1 MKLRRSDL
9 AVLGVVTVLG
19 AFPIGFMTFDFM
31 FPNMSTPSLSKNL
44 LAAFLIS
51 ILVAIPAGYLTRRVD
66 MAMITVIMYVAS
78 GYLFGLVLYSAPYT
92 IYSLH
97 QILASFYYAMYF
109 RFTIIMLFIY
119 TLGGFMGAVF
129 GQYVRASIGKQET
142 RLKFATQKGD

>member
-19 AFPIGFMTFDFM
+19 TFPIGFMTFDFM

-78 GYLFGLVLYSAPYT
+78 GYLFGLVLYSSPYT

-129 GQYVRASIGKQET
+129 GQYVRDSIGKQET